1 MRATRWLINTGIMV
15 AVVAAVLGIRWW
27 ETGGELAVSAAVPAI
42 AGTTPA
48 PEFPG
53 DLDWINTGGEAVSLE
68 ALRGKIVLLDFW
80 TYGCINCFH
89 IIPDLK
95 RLEEKYGNA
104 LVVIGVHSAKFESE
118 GDTRRI
124 RSIAQRYERDEPIVN
139 DNQFEI
145 WRDYGARAWPTL
157 VLIDP
162 AGNVVGQVAGEGHYE
177 LLDEAIGRLVSE
189 FEGKLDRTPLNL
201 KPAMDEM
208 EDSFLRFPGKVLA
221 DEKSRRLFIADS
233 NHHRIVI
240 TSFDG
245 EVQTIVGSGERGL
258 ADGDFTHAKFHQ
270 PQGMALHENILY
282 VADTLNS
289 AIRRIDLEKKQVDTV
304 AGTGKQVYMQR
315 DRYPAK
321 GTPLNSPWDVLW
333 HDGKLY
339 IAMAGQH
346 QLWTYDPQ
354 REQLDVFAGT
364 RREAL
369 IDGPRLQAA
378 LNQPSG
384 LATDGKRL
392 YFADSEASAI
402 RYVDLKSG
410 EVETIVGT
418 GLFDFGD
425 VDGVGDAVRLQHPL
439 GITFGNGKLY
449 VADTYN
455 DKIKVIDPDTRESKT
470 LIGGGDEFYEPGG
483 ISYAAE
489 RLYIADTNQHA
500 IKFAG
505 TQKKKIGT
513 VDIGAATRFRPEESS
528 SGR

>member
-1 MRATRWLINTGIMV
+1 MRAMRWLINTGILI
-15 AVVAAVLGIRWW
+15 AVFAAVLGIRWW
-27 ETGGELAVSAAVPAI
+27 ETGGQLAVSAAVPTI
-42 AGTTPA
+42 AGNTPA
-48 PEFPG
+48 PAFPA
-53 DLDWINTGGEAVSLE
+53 DLDWINTGGEALSLE
-68 ALRGKIVLLDFW
+68 DLRGKVVLLDFW

-95 RLEEKYGNA
+95 RLEEKYGNTLA
-104 LVVIGVHSAKFESE
+104 VIGVHSAKFESE

-162 AGNVVGQVAGEGHYE
+162 AGNVVGQVAGEGHYD
-177 LLDEAIGRLVSE
+177 LLDEAIGRLISE
-189 FEGKLDRTPLNL
+189 FEGEIDRTPLQL
-201 KPAMDEM
+201 KPAMNEM
-208 EDSFLRFPGKVLA
+208 EETFLRFPGKILA
-221 DEKSRRLFIADS
+221 DEKSQRIFIADS
-233 NHHRIVI
+233 NHHRVVI
-240 TSFDG
+240 TNLDG
-245 EVQTIVGSGERGL
+245 DVQAIIGSGKRGL
-258 ADGDFTHAKFHQ
+258 EDGKFASAQFHQ
-270 PQGMALHENILY
+270 PQGLALHENILY

-289 AIRRIDLEKKQVDTV
+289 AIRRVDLENQRVETV

-333 HDGKLY
+333 HDEKLY

-369 IDGPRLQAA
+369 TDGPRLKAA

-402 RYVDLKSG
+402 RYVDFKNG
-410 EVETIVGT
+410 EVATIVGT

-425 VDGVGDAVRLQHPL
+425 VDGSDDSVRLQHPL
-439 GITFGNGKLY
+439 GITYGNGKLY

-455 DKIKVIDPDTRESKT
+455 DKIKVIDPETRESKI
-470 LIGGGDEFYEPGG
+470 LVGGGGEFFEPGG
-483 ISYAAE
+483 VSYAAGQ
-489 RLYIADTNQHA
+489 LYVADTNQHRIVA
-500 IKFAG
+500 YDLDAKRIEAVE
-505 TQKKKIGT
+505 IGQ
-513 VDIGAATRFRPEESS
+513 
-528 SGR
+528 